1 MKKIELLAPA
11 GNMESLYAAIE
22 AGCDAVY
29 IGGYGYSARSYA
41 DNFSNEEIIEA
52 IDYAHMYGVKVY
64 VAVNTLIYET
74 EVESFMN
81 YIDFL
86 HKNNVDALI
95 IQDLGM
101 LDLVHKTYPNL
112 ELHASTQMHIHNLEG
127 VKFAEK
133 LGLSRV
139 VLARET
145 SIDLICKIK
154 NNSNIELEVFGHGAL
169 CISYSG
175 QCLMSSLI
183 GGRSGNRGSCVGSCR
198 LPYDLVEKNNNKIIN
213 NDKYLL
219 STKDLCSL
227 ENIGLLIDSGI
238 SSLKIEGRMKRP
250 EYIFLVVS
258 IYRKYIDLYYKN
270 GAVKIDDSD
279 ILELKK
285 IYNRMFTKGFLF
297 NEKNGSI
304 VNQFRPNHQGIPLG
318 KVIKKDKDFIY
329 IKLCNDVLQG
339 DGIRILNKNEDVGCT
354 LNYLYK
360 DQKLVNSASSGDI
373 IKIKIN
379 NLVSIGDIVIKTTD
393 FNQLKSIDNKLKKLN
408 RKVKIE
414 GFIEAKIGNYL
425 SLTITDS
432 INKIKVISD
441 NKIEI
446 AKNSSVSRDQI
457 LKQVNK
463 IGNTIYEFSNLD
475 IVCDENIFIPIKIL
489 NDLKR
494 DAISKL
500 TNLRKYKIDYQK
512 CIYSI
517 DVPEFNL
524 EPHLN
529 YYINSYTQYQKIKNK
544 KLFNIYVQDD
554 TLFNKIKFDNRVIR
568 KIPRVIEYHKNYNE
582 PLLVGEIGSLNFY
595 KDNKMITDFSFNV
608 VNSYTVAFLHSIG
621 VDRVTLSYELKD
633 DQIENLISAYKNRYK
648 KNPNLEHIIYGKEEM
663 MISKFNL
670 LKMYQKTG
678 NNYYLKDRYNKL
690 YKIIEDNNLMYIYN
704 YDIRNNLNKMN
715 YYYSIGI
722 NYLRLNILDDSDLE
736 LECKKI

>member
-41 DNFSNEEIIEA
+41 DNFSNEEIVEA
-52 IDYAHMYGVKVY
+52 IDYAHVYGVKVY

-74 EVESFMN
+74 EVDSFMN

-101 LDLVHKTYPNL
+101 LDLIHKTYPNL

-133 LGLSRV
+133 IGLKRV

-145 SIDLICKIK
+145 GIDLIHKIK

-183 GGRSGNRGSCVGSCR
+183 GSRSGNRGSCVGSCR

-270 GAVKIDDSD
+270 GVVKIDDSD

-304 VNQFRPNHQGIPLG
+304 VNQFRPNHQGITLG
-318 KVIKKDKDFIY
+318 KVIKKDKNFIY
-329 IKLCNDVLQG
+329 IKLCSDVLQG
-339 DGIRILNKNEDVGCT
+339 DGIRILNKSEDVGCT
-354 LNYLYK
+354 LNYIYK
-360 DQKLVNSASSGDI
+360 EQKLVNSASSGDV

-379 NLVSIGDIVIKTTD
+379 DLVSIGDIVIKTTD
-393 FNQLKSIDNKLKKLN
+393 FNQLKSIDNKLKNLN

-432 INKIKVISD
+432 INKVKVESD
-441 NKIEI
+441 NKIEV
-446 AKNSSVSRDQI
+446 AKNNNVSREQI
-457 LKQVNK
+457 IRQVNK
-463 IGNTIYEFSNLD
+463 LGNTIYDFSNLE
-475 IVCDENIFIPIKIL
+475 IVCDENIFIPIKVI
-489 NDLKR
+489 NDLR
-494 DAISKL
+494 REAISKL
-500 TNLRKYKIDYQK
+500 TDLRKYKIAYQK
-512 CIYSI
+512 SIYSI
-517 DVPEFNL
+517 DVPSFNS
-524 EPHLN
+524 EQYLN
-529 YYINSYTQYQKIKNK
+529 YYINNYKQYETVKNK
-544 KLFNIYVQDD
+544 NIFNIYVQDD

-568 KIPRVIEYHKNYNE
+568 KLPRVIEHHKNYEGN
-582 PLLVGEIGSLNFY
+582 LLVGEIGSLNFY
-595 KDNKMITDFSFNV
+595 KNNKIITDFSFNV

-621 VDRVTLSYELKD
+621 VDRVTLSYELSD
-633 DQIENLISAYKNRYK
+633 EQIENLISSYIARYE
-648 KNPNLEHIIYGKEEM
+648 KNPNLELIIYGKEEM

-678 NNYYLKDRYNKL
+678 DNYYLKDRYNKL

-704 YDIRNNLNKMN
+704 YDVRNNLKKIN

-722 NYLRLNILDDSDLE
+722 NYLRLNILDDSE
-736 LECKKI
+736 LEIK